1 MNQDDRFN
9 NTSRDGEIGVPESEN
24 VRKPDGNEENQTRS
38 STRER
43 RATVK
48 GKEYSRSRLLV
59 RFTATKRGWRKQLNS
74 LQLQLV
80 SERDPSTLQYECR
93 VVGDRI
99 CDLTN
104 AQEAFELALESEQER
119 SMLYEDHDTFARENN
134 EILKESRKIIG
145 DPELAN
151 CDRS

>member
-48 GKEYSRSRLLV
+48 GKEYSSSRLLD
-59 RFTATKRGWRKQLNS
+59 RFTATKQAWRKQLNS

-80 SERDPSTLQYECR
+80 SERDPSTLQYESR
-93 VVGDRI
+93 VVGDRM
-99 CDLTN
+99 CDLTK
-104 AQEAFELALESEQER
+104 AQEALELALESEQER
-119 SMLYEDHDTFARENN
+119 SML
-134 EILKESRKIIG
+134 
-145 DPELAN
+145 
-151 CDRS
+151 